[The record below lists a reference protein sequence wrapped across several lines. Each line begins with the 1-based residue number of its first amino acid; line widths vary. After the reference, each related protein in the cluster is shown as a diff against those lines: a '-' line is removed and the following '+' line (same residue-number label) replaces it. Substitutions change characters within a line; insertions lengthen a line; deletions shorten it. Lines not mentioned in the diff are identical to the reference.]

1 MRGQFRASGSFY
13 TRRCTD
19 AQRPVLA
26 TVTRA
31 GSLVLS
37 AIAHGDVRVQA
48 TRMTEPPLSVHT
60 EGVHPEPRKT
70 GHRLVDFSIAVSAI
84 LISLISL
91 AVAIHHGRVQERLV
105 AANSWPFLVWN
116 TSIDQDARG
125 QRFSIYI
132 ANSGVG
138 PAILKGL
145 VVRYRG
151 KPVRGWVEL
160 LQECCGLER
169 AATPD
174 PPALGFFT
182 GGQAKGVISAGETR
196 TLISLLRLPQ
206 NPQLWERL
214 MAARLQL
221 TFDACYCSIVGECWK
236 SDLRTLEQ
244 EHAAQCKSGPEDY
257 REFGAGLDDK
267 SVLPPLRKN

>member
-1 MRGQFRASGSFY
+1 MSEL
-13 TRRCTD
+13 
-19 AQRPVLA
+19 PVN
-26 TVTRA
+26 
-31 GSLVLS
+31 
-37 AIAHGDVRVQA
+37 
-48 TRMTEPPLSVHT
+48 VHA

-70 GHRLVDFSIAVSAI
+70 GHRLVDFSIALSAI
-84 LISLISL
+84 VISLISL

-145 VVRYRG
+145 VVRYQG
-151 KPVRGWVEL
+151 KPVHGWIEL
-160 LQECCGLER
+160 LQQCCGVARETSL
-169 AATPD
+169 D

-182 GGQAKGVISAGETR
+182 GGRPKGVISPEENR
-196 TLISLLRLPQ
+196 TLISLTRLPD

-214 MAARLQL
+214 VAARLDL
-221 TFDACYCSIVGECWK
+221 TFEACYCSIVGECWK

-244 EHAAQCKSGPEDY
+244 TSVAECKAGPDDY
-257 REFGAGLDDK
+257 REFGAGYDEKD
-267 SVLPPLRKN
+267 VLPLLRQG